1 MKVLLVHYDNGS
13 FIHWFPLG
21 LGYIAAALRA
31 CGHKVTI
38 YDKGRL
44 HHPPEHLTE
53 YLDQNNFDAVGLGV
67 IAGYWQYKEM
77 LSIAKAINASKNKP
91 MFILGGHGPSP
102 EPEYFLKKTFAN
114 VAVIGEGELTI
125 AELLHGGYK
134 ESMQGIAYREGKKVT
149 INPPRALIEDIDL
162 IPFPAWDLFSMDY
175 YPLMREPNICN
186 SDRCMPMITSRGC
199 PFKCNFCYRM
209 DTGVRLRSTGSVV
222 AEIQKLKSDY
232 GITYIAFLD
241 DLFMMTEKRTLE
253 LCEALQP
260 LNVKWSCLGRLNYAN
275 HETIQAMKRAGCV
288 FIGYGIECLDDEI
301 LKNMN
306 KNLTVDQIVSGIET
320 TIAEGVS
327 PGFNIIFGNIGENE
341 QTLRKG
347 VDFLLKY
354 DDQTQLR
361 TIRPVTPYPGSPLYY
376 HAIEQGLLEGV
387 EDFYEKKHLN
397 SDLPTVNFT
406 DISDDRMK
414 DCLFNANMELIKN
427 YHDHKAVQQ
436 GMEFT
441 NLYYKNDTSFRGLRQ
456 T

>member
-1 MKVLLVHYDNGS
+1 
-13 FIHWFPLG
+13 
-21 LGYIAAALRA
+21 
-31 CGHKVTI
+31 
-38 YDKGRL
+38 
-44 HHPPEHLTE
+44 
-53 YLDQNNFDAVGLGV
+53 
-67 IAGYWQYKEM
+67 
-77 LSIAKAINASKNKP
+77 
-91 MFILGGHGPSP
+91 
-102 EPEYFLKKTFAN
+102 
-114 VAVIGEGELTI
+114 
-125 AELLHGGYK
+125 
-134 ESMQGIAYREGKKVT
+134 
-149 INPPRALIEDIDL
+149 
-162 IPFPAWDLFSMDY
+162 
-175 YPLMREPNICN
+175 
-186 SDRCMPMITSRGC
+186 
-199 PFKCNFCYRM
+199 M

-222 AEIQKLKSDY
+222 EEIQKLKKDY

-260 LNVKWSCLGRLNYAN
+260 LSIKWSCLGRLNYAN

-320 TIAEGVS
+320 TIAEGIS

-376 HAIEQGLLEGV
+376 HAIERGLLEDV
-387 EDFYEKKHLN
+387 EDFYEKKHRN

-406 DISDDRMK
+406 DISDDRMR

-427 YHDHKAVQQ
+427 YYDHKAVQQ

-441 NLYYKNDTSFRGLRQ
+441 NLYYKNDVSFRGLRQ